1 MVIIVIKYNSM
12 KIAILGGAFDPPHIG
27 HYLVA
32 SQVKEHLAMDEVWLM
47 TCYSYFPEFP
57 VKFAKITPYEERHKM
72 ASYFQKCGIKVS
84 DFEQKH
90 NKRSR
95 TIDTLRLLHK
105 KYPQHTFSWIIGS
118 DCLPSFHLWNE
129 WRELMNKHRLIIFP
143 RDADFK
149 TLEDRVREAFELK
162 EIPSN
167 ITIVE
172 GDLMVSNI
180 ASTHIRNR
188 VRKNLPITSF
198 VLPEVEEFIK
208 NKKLYL

>member
-1 MVIIVIKYNSM
+1 
-12 KIAILGGAFDPPHIG
+12 
-27 HYLVA
+27 
-32 SQVKEHLAMDEVWLM
+32 
-47 TCYSYFPEFP
+47 
-57 VKFAKITPYEERHKM
+57 
-72 ASYFQKCGIKVS
+72 
-84 DFEQKH
+84 
-90 NKRSR
+90 
-95 TIDTLRLLHK
+95 
-105 KYPQHTFSWIIGS
+105 
-118 DCLPSFHLWNE
+118 
-129 WRELMNKHRLIIFP
+129 MNKHRLIIFP

>member
-1 MVIIVIKYNSM
+1 MR
-12 KIAILGGAFDPPHIG
+12 IAILGGAFDPPHIG

-32 SQVKEHLAMDEVWLM
+32 SQVKEKLKVDEVWLM

-57 VKFAKITPYEERHKM
+57 VKFAKITPFEERHKM
-72 ASYFQKCGIKVS
+72 ASYFKKFGMRVS

-105 KYPQHTFSWIIGS
+105 KYPQHIFSWIIGS
-118 DCLPSFHLWNE
+118 DCLPSFNLWNE
-129 WRELMNKHRLIIFP
+129 WRELAQKHNLIIFP
-143 RDADFK
+143 RDTDFK
-149 TLEDRVREAFELK
+149 TLEDRVREAFKLK
-162 EIPSN
+162 DIPPN

-172 GDLMVSNI
+172 GDLMVSNM

-188 VRKNLPITSF
+188 VRKDLPITGY
-198 VLPEVEEFIK
+198 VLLKVERLIK
-208 NKKLYL
+208 KNRLYL